1 MESFEE
7 PGHIGRENLLEVP
20 TLSNC
25 FSEEED
31 VKATHQHRFSPA
43 PRRRNSD
50 SSEEMEAEI
59 PSTTA
64 RKVSFADAFGFDL
77 VSVKEFDSWD
87 NPITQPSDDLED
99 EDVPVDEF
107 YLTPLF
113 LVPTTQEELLQ
124 TVRAHKIC
132 LEFVEFLPGVI
143 CMKGI
148 IRVLNITFQKLVYV
162 RMSLDNWLT
171 YYDILAEYVPNSCD
185 GETDQFLFKIS
196 LVPPYQKEG
205 AKVEFCIRYETSVGI
220 FWSNNNSKNYVLICH
235 KKGTASS
242 LDNNKPQ
249 EGVTNKHIK
258 GCLKTTLN
266 SKEET
271 LTMADKDI
279 WINSRISDIPQIVYS
294 HLDNENKY
302 RKENEEEKN
311 DGCNEDDK
319 ENEKEL
325 ELLLSHHF
333 TRSRSSSMNERSSYA
348 TEPVRFPNELQQLG
362 DKLEP
367 GLIRQPLPKS
377 SSTEHS
383 LQDKELQNNQTYS
396 VGNNR
401 QLLFPEKC
409 SEVDLLNKTAQSL
422 EGLNPNETYFS
433 PEYWSEINKNQNIPD
448 TVSSNCGM
456 HPAYVQSEESKN
468 VPRNK
473 TKETLFIGEDNY
485 NFKKTRETIS
495 LEDDEA
501 GKLKE
506 NALKRKYNNI
516 KTVQEQLKQE
526 TAFQIPE
533 LDSENIGHEPQRE
546 KVESKNKLCLNR
558 GLNSDAMANADV
570 TENCL
575 ASFHSEDIVEEKHK
589 SEYNDDKEKEIMLEN
604 LENSPEKQISLTSRY
619 RKHVLRDNYEINR
632 LAKLPQR
639 EEVMTSSVPGEIK
652 EQMSKSIG
660 LPYLSDSGNSNNNKT
675 ESKSCIIDESNHDL
689 KKEEIRIPEK
699 LHNTL
704 WESQSHIVPPVDEY
718 VFMHSINTKKMSDSR
733 NNLEKRKYSQNDNP
747 ENRNI
752 SEVEP
757 CQSEPGTIIL
767 KDQSTWDRLMIQT
780 PSGSE
785 NQLAER
791 QSEANKRVQIKELT
805 GVEAMGGINDNA
817 RCLKVSPTDE
827 LFTCQDAFRYEET
840 SVTKHDNTEEAEAV
854 TAASIIKMTSES
866 IPEKMSAS
874 EKAVIVKL
882 PQETALS
889 DRPTEEKEM
898 VFDIHEGRN
907 DGSHYPLC
915 QCNREGVLCDTKFGV
930 SASHINN
937 VPTYETVHVEMI
949 STHAANEMLAK
960 AEHNSVNNSPSTEI
974 FCPFSAEGKIVSEQ
988 GVHCEGV
995 QLNHSEHSS
1004 QGLHNKEV
1012 EEGSIWSSFSHL
1024 GPTTEPKMCH
1034 LDKNV
1039 VGSCYKNSSVISPK
1053 GFAGPRIAEVEE
1065 MSPPPTNASTEI
1077 AAQSGCNFNPKDET
1091 THVITNT
1098 TKLQEF
1104 LPSENREGNIS
1115 QFSHQTE
1122 FSPEKQ
1128 IRPTILIRE
1137 STEER
1142 EETSLASEGLITE
1155 KKMNIIRHDKQAFFD
1170 HTGISSQKNEAYNS
1184 PAECLVLKHIAY
1196 KIFYFLLFI
1205 VFCVT
1210 LYHYDLIVCFALYLF
1225 SLCWLYCDGRRNK
1238 NSIKKE

>member
-59 PSTTA
+59 PSTIA

-99 EDVPVDEF
+99 EDVPMDEF

-113 LVPTTQEELLQ
+113 LIPTTQEELLQ
-124 TVRAHKIC
+124 T
-132 LEFVEFLPGVI
+132 
-143 CMKGI
+143 
-148 IRVLNITFQKLVYV
+148 
-162 RMSLDNWLT
+162 
-171 YYDILAEYVPNSCD
+171 
-185 GETDQFLFKIS
+185 
-196 LVPPYQKEG
+196 
-205 AKVEFCIRYETSVGI
+205 
-220 FWSNNNSKNYVLICH
+220 
-235 KKGTASS
+235 GTASS
-242 LDNNKPQ
+242 LDNNKLQ
-249 EGVTNKHIK
+249 EGVTNKYIK

-311 DGCNEDDK
+311 DDCNEDDK

-362 DKLEP
+362 DKLES
-367 GLIRQPLPKS
+367 GLMRQSLPKI

-383 LQDKELQNNQTYS
+383 LQDKELQNNQTCS
-396 VGNNR
+396 TGNNR

-433 PEYWSEINKNQNIPD
+433 PEYWSEINKNQTAYIPD
-448 TVSSNCGM
+448 IVSSNCGM
-456 HPAYVQSEESKN
+456 HQAYVQSKESN
-468 VPRNK
+468 NIPRNK

-485 NFKKTRETIS
+485 NFKKPRETIS

-526 TAFQIPE
+526 IAFQIPE
-533 LDSENIGHEPQRE
+533 LDSENIRHESKRE

-575 ASFHSEDIVEEKHK
+575 ENFHSEDIVEEKHK
-589 SEYNDDKEKEIMLEN
+589 SEYNDDKEKEIMLKI
-604 LENSPEKQISLTSRY
+604 LENSPEKHISLTNRY
-619 RKHVLRDNYEINR
+619 RKHVLRDNYEINK
-632 LAKLPQR
+632 LAKLPQK
-639 EEVMTSSVPGEIK
+639 EEVMTSSVSGEIK

-660 LPYLSDSGNSNNNKT
+660 LPYLNDSGNSNNNKT
-675 ESKSCIIDESNHDL
+675 ESKSCITDESNHDS

-699 LHNTL
+699 RYNTL
-704 WESQSHIVPPVDEY
+704 WESQSHVVPPVDENM
-718 VFMHSINTKKMSDSR
+718 FMQSILINTKKMCDSR
-733 NNLEKRKYSQNDNP
+733 NSLEKRNYDQNDNP

-752 SEVEP
+752 SEIEP
-757 CQSEPGTIIL
+757 CQSDSDTIIL

-780 PSGSE
+780 WSGSE
-785 NQLAER
+785 SQLSER
-791 QSEANKRVQIKELT
+791 QSGANKRVQIKELT
-805 GVEAMGGINDNA
+805 GVEAMGVINDNT

-827 LFTCQDAFRYEET
+827 LFTCQDALRYEET

-854 TAASIIKMTSES
+854 TASYIIKMTSES

-882 PQETALS
+882 SQETALN
-889 DRPTEEKEM
+889 DRPTEKKEM

-930 SASHINN
+930 SASRINN
-937 VPTYETVHVEMI
+937 VPTYETVQMEMI
-949 STHAANEMLAK
+949 STHATNEMLAK

-974 FCPFSAEGKIVSEQ
+974 FYPFSAEGKIVFEQ
-988 GVHCEGV
+988 GVHCEV
-995 QLNHSEHSS
+995 SLKHSEHSS

-1012 EEGSIWSSFSHL
+1012 EEGSIWSSFSHI
-1024 GPTTEPKMCH
+1024 GPTTEPKICH
-1034 LDKNV
+1034 LDF
-1039 VGSCYKNSSVISPK
+1039 VGSYHKNSSVISPK
-1053 GFAGPRIAEVEE
+1053 GFADPHIAEVEE
-1065 MSPPPTNASTEI
+1065 ISPPPTNASTEI
-1077 AAQSGCNFNPKDET
+1077 VAQSGCNFNPKDEI
-1091 THVITNT
+1091 THFITNI

-1104 LPSENREGNIS
+1104 LPSENREGNIG
-1115 QFSHQTE
+1115 QFPHQTE

>member
-124 TVRAHKIC
+124 T
-132 LEFVEFLPGVI
+132 
-143 CMKGI
+143 
-148 IRVLNITFQKLVYV
+148 
-162 RMSLDNWLT
+162 
-171 YYDILAEYVPNSCD
+171 
-185 GETDQFLFKIS
+185 
-196 LVPPYQKEG
+196 
-205 AKVEFCIRYETSVGI
+205 
-220 FWSNNNSKNYVLICH
+220 
-235 KKGTASS
+235 GTASS